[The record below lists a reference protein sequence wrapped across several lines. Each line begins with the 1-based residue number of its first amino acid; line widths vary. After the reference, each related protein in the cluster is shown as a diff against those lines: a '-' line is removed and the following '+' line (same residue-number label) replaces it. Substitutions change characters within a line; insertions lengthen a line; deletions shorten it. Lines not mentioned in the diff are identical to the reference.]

1 MMQLITC
8 TGTLCTSLL
17 LTATFMTALPAR
29 AEQEVTLRFLAEV
42 GGKPFACGQS
52 YSGVGTAAAS
62 ITPADFRLYLS
73 SVALVDAEGKTV
85 PLTLQQDEI
94 WQYQNVALLDFED
107 GSGPCQ
113 NGNTPIN
120 TNIHGS
126 VPDGDYRGVQFTL
139 GLPFALNHADNLL
152 AASPLN
158 LSAMF
163 WNWQGG
169 YRFFKVDLAAAQ
181 TTGMG
186 GGMHMGATAAAA
198 GEPMDKPMHAAA
210 AEAGGHGNGGF
221 LVHLGSTGCA
231 SAASTAAPATAC
243 ANPNTVSVTFADFDA
258 TADSIV
264 IDLASLLQFSDVTSN
279 TEGTSPGCMSAATDP
294 ECAPIFRGF
303 GLDGSPQQLFR
314 VK

>member
-1 MMQLITC
+1 M
-8 TGTLCTSLL
+8 
-17 LTATFMTALPAR
+17 PAR
-29 AEQEVTLRFLAEV
+29 AEQDVTLRFAAEV

-73 SVALVDAEGKTV
+73 SVALVDAQGKTV
-85 PLTLQQDEI
+85 PLTLQQDGV
-94 WQYQNVALLDFED
+94 WQYQDVALLDFED

-113 NGNTPIN
+113 NGNTPTN
-120 TNIHGS
+120 TTVIGS

-139 GLPFALNHADNLL
+139 GLPFALNHADSLL

-186 GGMHMGATAAAA
+186 GGMHMGATAAAT
-198 GEPMDKPMHAAA
+198 GEPMHKPMHQQMHGGA
-210 AEAGGHGNGGF
+210 AEGGGHGNGGF

-231 SAASTAAPATAC
+231 SAASTAAPTTAC
-243 ANPNTVSVTFADFDA
+243 ANPNTVSVSFADFDA